1 MAGTF
6 DFDPVSGTKLG
17 SDNIYTSID
26 YTINVT
32 FTADDS
38 SSSESLSSVDI
49 VADINEDS
57 ITLSNGTS
65 SCSIKGNYTLDLFD
79 SITIKYV
86 DKGSSDKIQTPIVVN
101 KTNLVPANKDV
112 FEVSSDLNIKKTITY
127 TVTATTNQGSSATST
142 YTYDVIQ
149 TYDAIKGWIQ
159 DYFGG
164 V

>member
-6 DFDPVSGTKLG
+6 DFDPVSGTNLG
-17 SDNIYTSID
+17 SDNVYTSIN

-32 FTADDS
+32 FTPDS
-38 SSSESLSSVDI
+38 GTESLSSVTI
-49 VADINEDS
+49 VADIADGS
-57 ITLSNGTS
+57 ISLNNGTS
-65 SCSIKGNYTLDLFD
+65 SCSITGNYTLDLFD

-86 DKGSSDKIQTPIVVN
+86 DKGSSDKIQTPVVVN

-112 FEVSSDLNIKKTITY
+112 FKVSSDPNIKKTITY